1 MLKINN
7 KIKQDIF
14 LYVMFLGLSY
24 TFYKVGIIKDC
35 SIYLIILL
43 LLFFIKDI
51 LKYFYDFQYVIE
63 EKINYSKLFNDT
75 SITNIELFLVL
86 NRTVIFPFLL
96 ILYMIFLLIKQT
108 HLWWLQ
114 KYISNVN
121 ELQQNILLWVVII
134 SGILTIFKEDIDK
147 KYLEK
152 KHVYPWFH
160 IILTIV
166 LSVLWTYIIFNQVV
180 KLWNLVYI
188 ISIISWLLIF
198 LVWINILEDEE

>member
-1 MLKINN
+1 MSKINN

-24 TFYKVGIIKDC
+24 IFYKVGIIKDC

-43 LLFFIKDI
+43 LVFFIKDI
-51 LKYFYDFQYVIE
+51 LKYFYEFNTIAV
-63 EKINYSKLFNDT
+63 EKVNYFKLFTNKT
-75 SITNIELFLVL
+75 VKNIELFLVL
-86 NRTVIFPFLL
+86 NRNIVFPSLLVI
-96 ILYMIFLLIKQT
+96 YMIYLLIKQT

-134 SGILTIFKEDIDK
+134 SGILTVFKEDIDK

-180 KLWNLVYI
+180 KLWNLAYV
-188 ISIISWLLIF
+188 ISLISGLLIF
-198 LVWINILEDEE
+198 LVWISILEDEK